1 MASALK
7 TSIATLLKTERNGT
21 VLPAVIVDVLVEYFV
36 QVVEVKD
43 VQEVDISNILEDAK
57 DAWARA
63 NDGDE
68 LPPFHVRKL
77 STFSGTPKA
86 DVKKLSEV
94 HKAPS
99 VRLDEEDEDD
109 LDVLFGDAGASD
121 RELDTFNKDRD
132 AQGISGARRICL
144 SVGLELGRAP
154 IGGEVLG
161 KVFYGSHVTPTDLI
175 KRNRK
180 AGVKML
186 NSILNS
192 GSNVRRDLSVHFGNL
207 VRDYSG
213 KQLIMEASL
222 VTQWWAETQTISHD
236 DKVLAAYITEYFM
249 KYPGRGLPTTID
261 VVIATRVTGSMT
273 GGVSSD
279 ALKEVKDSVKS
290 QIAQLKTEVNNLRS
304 ELGKVK
310 KNPNPSNKTPGK
322 KEGEKEAKGP
332 KCWKCGEVG
341 HFAADC
347 PNADKDKDKSEEE
360 E

>member
-1 MASALK
+1 MADALK
-7 TSIATLLKTERNGT
+7 ASMATLLGAERNGT
-21 VLPAVIVDVLVEYFV
+21 VLPRVIVDVLVEYFV

-43 VQEVDISNILEDAK
+43 VQEVDISNILEDAT

-77 STFSGTPKA
+77 SAFAGIKSSKNE
-86 DVKKLSEV
+86 VKKLGDL
-94 HKAPS
+94 KAPS
-99 VRLDEEDEDD
+99 IRLDEEDEDD
-109 LDVLFGDAGASD
+109 LDVLFGDSGASD
-121 RELDTFNKDRD
+121 RELDTLQKDKD

-273 GGVSSD
+273 GGVSTD
-279 ALKEVKDSVKS
+279 ALKEVKDSFKT
-290 QIAQLKTEVNNLRS
+290 QIAQLKTEVGNLRS

-310 KNPNPSNKTPGK
+310 KNPNPKKPDAK
-322 KEGEKEAKGP
+322 KEGEKTGKGP
-332 KCWKCGEVG
+332 KCWKCGEIG
-341 HFAADC
+341 HYAADC
-347 PNADKDKDKSEEE
+347 PNAKEDKEEVE
-360 E
+360 DDE